1 MVSALCVWNN
11 QKKKKKK
18 KKKKKNKKKTKPAI
32 LTVSVLDVRMIP
44 K

>member
-1 MVSALCVWNN
+1 MVSALCTWNN
-11 QKKKKKK
+11 QKEER
-18 KKKKKNKKKTKPAI
+18 KKKTKLAI